1 MEPPALGAR
10 STDLDLLARHR
21 RGSADAFGA
30 LYARHRDALYHH
42 ARALVRDD
50 ALAEDLV
57 HETFLRL
64 VRAGDDRVPAAGSLG
79 PFLHLALRRLA
90 IDQLRSRTAARRL
103 SAAWVRPAGSEVDPH
118 QVADLNGALPRLP
131 DEQLEVLL
139 LHVYAG
145 MTFEQVGEA
154 LEIPANTAMSR
165 YRYALKRLSEL
176 LGEDE

>member
-1 MEPPALGAR
+1 MESRALGA
-10 STDLDLLARHR
+10 TDLDLLARYR
-21 RGSADAFGA
+21 GGSADAFGA

-50 ALAEDLV
+50 AVAEDLV

-64 VRAGDDRVPAAGSLG
+64 VQSGDARSPRTGSLG

-90 IDQLRSRTAARRL
+90 IDHQRSRSASRRRL
-103 SAAWVRPAGSEVDPH
+103 SRAWVRGGPAVDPH

-131 DEQLEVLL
+131 EEQLEVLL

-145 MTFEQVGEA
+145 MTFEEVGEA

-165 YRYALKRLSEL
+165 YRYAIKKLSEL
-176 LGEDE
+176 LGDGP